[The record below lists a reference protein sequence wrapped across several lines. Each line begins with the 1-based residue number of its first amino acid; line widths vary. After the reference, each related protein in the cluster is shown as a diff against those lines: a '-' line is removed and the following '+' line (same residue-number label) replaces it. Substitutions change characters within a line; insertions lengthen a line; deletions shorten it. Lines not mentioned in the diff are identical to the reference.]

1 MSQKTSHLLP
11 IIPLPLSEAQ
21 LKEIVEK
28 SKDWVLMHGI
38 SMRPKT
44 QFDEDGLRFLPFVLI
59 PSVFPRKEFEKA
71 CEMQSILNELMH
83 KVAHDRC
90 FFTESLKDIV
100 KVDEF
105 TRNLFRIY
113 ETVVAEGL
121 TQRVCL
127 GLLRSD
133 YMVDLSLGGIGTNIT
148 AFHRYLLRELG
159 HTDTLKNLPENNAL
173 KGLCGGLIEAW
184 KIYANPEA
192 VILFLIAEITY
203 KICDQRLHEF
213 KIREMCP
220 QVRVIRRT
228 FTDIAARASLG
239 PKKQL
244 LIDGCEV
251 AVIYFRTGFAPE
263 HYHSHKEWEARF
275 LMERSLAIKAPSIH
289 YHLAGTKK
297 VQQTLAKPGALE
309 QFLSDPLKVA
319 KVKQIFGGLYSL
331 DSDELGEQ
339 AVQMAI
345 DDPEKFVLKPQREG
359 GGNNVYGLE
368 VRDAVKKMKDSEE
381 RTAWILMERIRPPL
395 TMGYMVR
402 PGGNKVSQLVEVV
415 SELGIYGVVIGDAE
429 NITYS
434 KQVGHILR
442 TKPATANE
450 GSTSSGPGA
459 LDSPHLID

>member
-121 TQRVCL
+121 TQ
-127 GLLRSD
+127 
-133 YMVDLSLGGIGTNIT
+133 
-148 AFHRYLLRELG
+148 
-159 HTDTLKNLPENNAL
+159 
-173 KGLCGGLIEAW
+173 
-184 KIYANPEA
+184 
-192 VILFLIAEITY
+192 
-203 KICDQRLHEF
+203 
-213 KIREMCP
+213 
-220 QVRVIRRT
+220 
-228 FTDIAARASLG
+228 
-239 PKKQL
+239 
-244 LIDGCEV
+244 
-251 AVIYFRTGFAPE
+251 
-263 HYHSHKEWEARF
+263 
-275 LMERSLAIKAPSIH
+275 APSIH